1 MAWRKAIASSPPA
14 PTACPTTPRFA
25 SKPPPSPTR
34 RITRRTGH
42 PREKGP
48 RRMPSNS
55 MAATHGESP
64 YWFAR
69 HSRSILV
76 LIITLVLVGIYVAFT
91 IPVSVFPNT
100 NFPRIL
106 IAVDNGVMPI
116 DQMMVMVSRPL
127 EEAVNSVPG
136 LQQVR
141 SITSRGSAEIDL
153 FFDWNVD
160 MFQTLQYVNAALA
173 NAQRDLPASA
183 KVEAHRMTF
192 ASFPILGY
200 SLTSDRVP
208 QTELWELATY
218 EFKPRLNRLDGGAS
232 VIVQGGQEPEF
243 HIVPDPARLLQ
254 ASVTVSDLLE
264 AVRRTNLIDSPG
276 LLERNH
282 QLYLALI
289 SGQVRDPQQI
299 AATVIKTTAA
309 GVPVRVGDVAKVE
322 PAIRPLYTIVSANG
336 KPAVLLSIN
345 RQPASNTVQ
354 VADEVHAE
362 VESLRKSLPPGVEI
376 HPYYD
381 QSDIVKQSIA
391 SVRDAILIGLIL
403 ASIILVIFLRD
414 WGTSV
419 VAGLMIP
426 ATIAVTFIVLRLM
439 GESFNLMTLGG
450 LAAAVGLVIDTA
462 IVVVENIVLH
472 RDTGQTRLQAIHS
485 ALGEITIPLIG
496 STITPIVVFLPLVS
510 ITGVTGTFFRALAVT
525 MSVALLA
532 SLALALTWTPALSQF
547 LIKRSA
553 GDLSGIADSGSEGQ
567 EDALDQIAPEPEV
580 ESIRR
585 LMEAEEASLS
595 GFFRQVITF
604 HERWLRRALERPRWL
619 AGFSLALIVMAYVC
633 YQFSGSGLLPE
644 MDEGGFILDYIMPA
658 GSSLAE
664 TNRVVRHLEQILHDT
679 PEVESP
685 SRRTGL
691 QLGLIAVTEANTGDI
706 SVKLKLSRS
715 RDIEEVIADVRA
727 KIKTEEPAIDVE
739 FVQVLQDMI
748 SDLTGEPQ
756 PVEVK
761 MFSQDAAIL
770 EVWAPKVADAIAK
783 DKGVVDVLNGIDNT
797 ISGPAVVF
805 QVDPSIAARAG
816 FSPEE
821 VATDAAAILEGEPST
836 TPVVTHDRTYTLRVR
851 FPAGNRASLEAMRDT
866 LLVSSTGKT
875 TTLGSLATL
884 TELPGQTEIRRE
896 NLLRD
901 VVVSARLE
909 GVDLGTGVAS
919 VKKSVDQLHLPS
931 SIRVLYG
938 GTYQVQQ
945 KSFRDLIFVLV
956 LAVVLVFIVLLFEFR
971 TFTAP
976 LAILTSAVLSICGV
990 FLALFITRTTFN
1002 ISSFMGMI
1010 MVIGIVAKNGILL
1023 LDAEQ
1028 KFRAAGLSLEEAV
1041 IQAAK
1046 QRLRPI
1052 VMTALAAVAGML
1064 PLAFAMGAGSQML
1077 KPLAI
1082 AVIGG
1087 VMISMVLSL
1096 IITPAVHLF
1105 VTRTALRGP
1114 GVAAS

>member
-1 MAWRKAIASSPPA
+1 M
-14 PTACPTTPRFA
+14 TAT
-25 SKPPPSPTR
+25 K
-34 RITRRTGH
+34 
-42 PREKGP
+42 
-48 RRMPSNS
+48 
-55 MAATHGESP
+55 GESS

-76 LIITLVLVGIYVAFT
+76 LIVTLAIVGIYVAFS
-91 IPVSVFPNT
+91 IPVSVFPDT

-116 DQMMVMVSRPL
+116 DQMMVTVTRPL

-153 FFDWNVD
+153 FFNWNVD
-160 MFQTLQYVNAALA
+160 MFQTLQYVNVALS
-173 NAQRDLPASA
+173 NAQRDLPATA

-200 SLTSDRVP
+200 SLTSDTVP
-208 QTELWELATY
+208 QTQLWELATY
-218 EFKPRLNRLDGGAS
+218 EIKPRLNRLDGVAR

-243 HIVPDPARLLQ
+243 HVVPDPAKLLQ
-254 ASVTVSDLLE
+254 TSITVADLIE
-264 AVRRTNLIDSPG
+264 AMRRTNLIDSPG

-282 QLYLALI
+282 QLYLGLI

-299 AATVIKTTAA
+299 AAIVIKTTAA

-322 PAIRPLYTIVSANG
+322 PAVRPLYTVVSANG
-336 KPAVLLSIN
+336 KPAVLLSLN
-345 RQPASNTVQ
+345 RQPESNTVQ

-414 WGTSV
+414 WGTSI
-419 VAGLMIP
+419 VAGSMIP
-426 ATIAVTFIVLRLM
+426 ATIAVTFIVLKLM

-450 LAAAVGLVIDTA
+450 LAAAVGLVVDTA

-472 RDTGQTRLQAIHS
+472 RDAGQTRLQAIHS
-485 ALGEITIPLIG
+485 ALAEITIPLIG

-525 MSVALLA
+525 MSVALLT
-532 SLALALTWTPALSQF
+532 SLALALSWTPALSQF
-547 LIKRSA
+547 LIKRSS
-553 GDLSGIADSGSEGQ
+553 GDSSDIPDSGSEDK
-567 EDALDQIAPEPEV
+567 EDTLDQVAPEPEV

-595 GFFRQVITF
+595 GFFRKVINF
-604 HERWLRRALERPRWL
+604 HEHWLRRALERPRWL
-619 AGFSLALIVMAYVC
+619 AGFSLALIVIAYAC

-679 PEVESP
+679 PEVENT

-691 QLGLIAVTEANTGDI
+691 QLGLAAVTEANTGDI

-715 RDIEEVIADVRA
+715 RNIDDVMADVRA

-761 MFSQDAAIL
+761 MFSQDAAVL
-770 EVWAPKVADAIAK
+770 EEWAPKVADAIAK

-797 ISGPAVVF
+797 ISGPAVAF

-836 TPVVTHDRTYTLRVR
+836 TPVITHDRTYTLRVR

-875 TTLGSLATL
+875 ATLGALATL
-884 TELPGQTEIRRE
+884 TEIPGQTEIRRE
-896 NLLRD
+896 NLLRN

-919 VKKSVDQLHLPS
+919 VKKSVEQLHLPS
-931 SIRVLYG
+931 SIRVVYG

-976 LAILTSAVLSICGV
+976 IAILTSAVLSICGV

-1028 KFRAAGLSLEEAV
+1028 KFSAAGLSLEDAV
-1041 IQAAK
+1041 IQAGRR
-1046 QRLRPI
+1046 RLRPI
-1052 VMTALAAVAGML
+1052 VMTALAAIAGML

-1087 VMISMVLSL
+1087 ILLSMVLSL

-1105 VTRTALRGP
+1105 ATRRALTGP
-1114 GVAAS
+1114 GVAPS